1 MNEKYDA
8 VVCGTGL
15 VECIISGL
23 LSQEGIFIF
32 IQAKKSFISI
42 EILSMVERAL
52 LSILPTS
59 GKYSS
64 KNKNLQKSLDTIEI
78 GISISFL
85 NTLCPE
91 VNLLKFS
98 WKQEYLDIWNGNV
111 ILKIYLLAI
120 DGTYVL
126 QNKEAGFFS
135 KGGLKIAKVPVTPKE
150 ALSSDLMGMMEKRRC
165 QKFMEAMQNFEEN
178 NPKTHEK
185 I

>member
-1 MNEKYDA
+1 MSGGK
-8 VVCGTGL
+8 L
-15 VECIISGL
+15 VKI
-23 LSQEGIFIF
+23 
-32 IQAKKSFISI
+32 
-42 EILSMVERAL
+42 
-52 LSILPTS
+52 
-59 GKYSS
+59 
-64 KNKNLQKSLDTIEI
+64 
-78 GISISFL
+78 
-85 NTLCPE
+85 
-91 VNLLKFS
+91 LLKTRVS
-98 WKQEYLDIWNGNV
+98 RYLEWKS
-111 ILKIYLLAI
+111 I